1 MSKFLFS
8 CCVFILLVAPTLVV
22 GECTCDTEDEERNKS
37 EALKYK
43 LTAIASILIAG
54 AIGVCLPIAGRAI
67 PSLRPEK
74 DIFFIIKAFAAG
86 VILSTGFI
94 HVLPDA
100 FENLTSPCLN
110 KNPWDKFP
118 FTGFVAMMAAIGT
131 LMVDAFA
138 TSYYQKSNLRMAE
151 ANKGDEEKSV
161 DENGSRVHVH
171 THATHGHAHGSVSLD
186 QADTQ
191 LLRHRVISQVLEL
204 GIVVH
209 SVIIGISLGTSESP
223 KTIKPLVAALTFH
236 QFFEGMGLGGCIS
249 QAKFKGG
256 AVAIMVLFFSLTT
269 PVGIGI
275 GIGISNVYDENSP
288 TALIVEGVFN
298 AASAGILIYMSL
310 VDLLAADF
318 MNPKM
323 QTNLR
328 LQIWSNISLL
338 LGAGSPT
345 LVVGECTCDTED
357 EERNKSEALK
367 YKLAAIASILI
378 AGAIGV
384 CLPIAGRA
392 IPSLRLEKDIFFI
405 IKGFAAGV
413 ILSTGFIHVLP
424 DAFESLTS
432 PCLNENTWG
441 KFPFT
446 GFVAMMAAIGTL
458 MVDAFATSYYQKS
471 NLRMAEANK
480 GDEEKN
486 VDENGSRVHV
496 HTHATHGHAHGS
508 VSLDQADTQLLR
520 HRVISQVLELGIV
533 VHSVIIGIS
542 LGASESPKTIKPLV
556 AALTFHQ
563 FFEGMGLG
571 GCISQAKFKGGA
583 VAIMVL

>member
-209 SVIIGISLGTSESP
+209 SVIIGISLGASESP

-249 QAKFKGG
+249 QAKFK
-256 AVAIMVLFFSLTT
+256 
-269 PVGIGI
+269 

-323 QTNLR
+323 QANLR

-338 LGAGSPT
+338 LGAGCMS
-345 LVVGECTCDTED
+345 L
-357 EERNKSEALK
+357 
-367 YKLAAIASILI
+367 LAKWA
-378 AGAIGV
+378 
-384 CLPIAGRA
+384 
-392 IPSLRLEKDIFFI
+392 
-405 IKGFAAGV
+405 
-413 ILSTGFIHVLP
+413 
-424 DAFESLTS
+424 
-432 PCLNENTWG
+432 
-441 KFPFT
+441 
-446 GFVAMMAAIGTL
+446 
-458 MVDAFATSYYQKS
+458 
-471 NLRMAEANK
+471 
-480 GDEEKN
+480 
-486 VDENGSRVHV
+486 
-496 HTHATHGHAHGS
+496 
-508 VSLDQADTQLLR
+508 
-520 HRVISQVLELGIV
+520 
-533 VHSVIIGIS
+533 
-542 LGASESPKTIKPLV
+542 
-556 AALTFHQ
+556 
-563 FFEGMGLG
+563 
-571 GCISQAKFKGGA
+571 
-583 VAIMVL
+583 